1 MKFVHFPDGFVGV
14 GSSTMMYDS
23 STKPTDA
30 SLTKAVHIVG
40 SVGWESAAMPVV
52 ATAAPAR
59 SATVVFN
66 MMFVDVGCGGGV
78 DLVLILFDFMLYIC
92 EGRNPFNC
100 ILKSGIHALY
110 FKTNSHVLSDDYI
123 SDPLQ
128 RFFIMLLCS
137 AALHEMKSID
147 LSMDSLF
154 PLYRHVV
161 ALY

>member
-1 MKFVHFPDGFVGV
+1 
-14 GSSTMMYDS
+14 
-23 STKPTDA
+23 
-30 SLTKAVHIVG
+30 
-40 SVGWESAAMPVV
+40 MPVV

-78 DLVLILFDFMLYIC
+78 DLVLILFDFMLYIY
-92 EGRNPFNC
+92 EGKNPFNC
-100 ILKSGIHALY
+100 ILQSGIHALY

-137 AALHEMKSID
+137 TALHCIRRNRSID
-147 LSMDSLF
+147 RWILYSHCIAMLLRFIKNFFFWVVGIERKNNYYLEKTLF
-154 PLYRHVV
+154 FF
-161 ALY
+161 